1 MPRGTAKDFKKKKKN
16 SNLVF
21 SLLGDVGGGRILNPF
36 TKSQSTEKK
45 NQSLDMGDAP
55 RAKPLKPP
63 ISGQAE
69 LKPMHTASTHSVHSF
84 THLSEA
90 FYEGGFVLGT
100 GGEIKI
106 NQTWKQPSKSN
117 SHPSGERIKIV
128 GPTL

>member
-1 MPRGTAKDFKKKKKN
+1 
-16 SNLVF
+16 
-21 SLLGDVGGGRILNPF
+21 
-36 TKSQSTEKK
+36 
-45 NQSLDMGDAP
+45 MGDAP
-55 RAKPLKPP
+55 RAKPVKP
-63 ISGQAE
+63 ISGHAE
-69 LKPMHTASTHSVHSF
+69 LKPMHAASTHSVHSF
-84 THLSEA
+84 THLSEV

>member
-1 MPRGTAKDFKKKKKN
+1 MPRGTAKDLTKQN

-21 SLLGDVGGGRILNPF
+21 SLLGDIGGGRILNPF
-36 TKSQSTEKK
+36 TKSQSIGKK
-45 NQSLDMGDAP
+45 KKSLDMGDAP
-55 RAKPLKPP
+55 RAKPVKP

>member
-1 MPRGTAKDFKKKKKN
+1 
-16 SNLVF
+16 
-21 SLLGDVGGGRILNPF
+21 
-36 TKSQSTEKK
+36 
-45 NQSLDMGDAP
+45 MGDAP

-100 GGEIKI
+100 GGEIK
-106 NQTWKQPSKSN
+106 NKPDMETTLKKQFPSIWRENK
-117 SHPSGERIKIV
+117 K
-128 GPTL
+128 